1 MSETKPAPVSVPA
14 GGAATERRLRVSGMV
29 AVAAIFGGFGLWA
42 AVAPLSSAAIGQGV
56 ISVEQYRK
64 TVQHLEGGIIRDIRA
79 RDGQLVAAQEVLLT
93 LDDTQPKAQLEGLRG
108 QLYGLLAREAR
119 LVAQRDGMQKVVFP
133 KDLIDARSDPRATDA
148 MHVQAQTF
156 LARKQ
161 AHDGEATL
169 YERQIQQLRAKATGL
184 VAQRKSRDQLVSSY
198 ESERVDF
205 EALAKQ
211 GYAERQRV
219 REMERNVAQS
229 LGQRGSLQADLAATE
244 LQISETQVKIVQLDK
259 ELQREVAK
267 ELADVQSELS
277 VVREKVRSYEDMV
290 TRTVVRAPDSGM
302 VLGLTVHTIG
312 AVVRPGERILDIV
325 PQDAKLVVEAQISP
339 QDIDQVRIGQTAE
352 VRFPAFRQRDLP
364 HIDGRLISLS
374 ADRLVDDNDGRK
386 IPYYLAR
393 VEIDSESMRAL
404 AKANLGLVPGMPA
417 EVLVNTG
424 ERTFLQYLM
433 APLSD
438 TVARSFK
445 QK

>member
-1 MSETKPAPVSVPA
+1 MGNAKPLPESA
-14 GGAATERRLRVSGMV
+14 GVAAERRLRRIGMAVIV
-29 AVAAIFGGFGLWA
+29 AVFGGFGLWA

-64 TVQHLEGGIIRDIRA
+64 TVQHLEGGIVREIRA
-79 RDGQLVAAQEVLLT
+79 RDGQLVASQEVLLM

-108 QLYGLLAREAR
+108 QFFALLAREAR
-119 LVAQRDGMQKVVFP
+119 LVAQRDGKLKVVFP
-133 KDLIDARSDPRATDA
+133 QELIDALSDPRAADA

-156 LARKQ
+156 LVRKQ

-184 VAQRKSRDQLVSSY
+184 VAQRKSREQLISSY

-205 EALAKQ
+205 EALVKQ

-219 REMERNVAQS
+219 REMERNVAQNQ
-229 LGQRGSLQADLAATE
+229 GQQGSLQADLAATE
-244 LQISETQVKIVQLDK
+244 LQISETQVKIVQLGK

-267 ELADVQSELS
+267 ELAEVQSELS
-277 VVREKVRSYEDMV
+277 VVREKVRSLEDMV
-290 TRTVVRAPDSGM
+290 ARTVVRAPEAGM
-302 VLGLTVHTIG
+302 VLGLTVHTLG

-325 PQDAKLVVEAQISP
+325 PQNAKLVVEARISP
-339 QDIDQVRIGQTAE
+339 QDVDQVRIGQPAE

-364 HIDGRLISLS
+364 RIDGRLVSLS
-374 ADRLVDDNDGRK
+374 ADRLVDDSDGRK
-386 IPYYLAR
+386 VPYYLAR
-393 VEIDSESMRAL
+393 VEIDSEGMQAL
-404 AKANLGLVPGMPA
+404 ARAKLDLLPGMPA

-438 TVARSFK
+438 IVARSFK
-445 QK
+445 QH

>member
-1 MSETKPAPVSVPA
+1 MHSATLPLE
-14 GGAATERRLRVSGMV
+14 AADVASERRLRRMGIFVV
-29 AVAAIFGGFGLWA
+29 LAIFGGFGLWA
-42 AVAPLSSAAIGQGV
+42 AIAPLSSAAIGPGV

-64 TVQHLEGGIIRDIRA
+64 TVQHLEGGIVRDIRA

-108 QLYGLLAREAR
+108 QLFALLAREAR
-119 LVAQRDGMQKVVFP
+119 LVAQRDGLQQVAFP
-133 KDLIDARSDPRATDA
+133 SELTGARSDPRAADA

-156 LARKQ
+156 RARKQ

-169 YERQIQQLRAKATGL
+169 YERQIQQLRAKAMGL
-184 VAQRKSRDQLVSSY
+184 VAQRKSRDQLVASY
-198 ESERVDF
+198 ESERIDF

-229 LGQRGSLQADLAATE
+229 QGQRGSLQADLAATE
-244 LQISETQVKIVQLDK
+244 LQISETQVKIVQLGK
-259 ELQREVAK
+259 ELQREVAR

-277 VVREKVRSYEDMV
+277 VVREKVRSLEDMV
-290 TRTVVRAPDSGM
+290 ARTVVRAPDAGM
-302 VLGLTVHTIG
+302 VLGLAVHTIG

-339 QDIDQVRIGQTAE
+339 QDIDQVRIGQVAE
-352 VRFPAFRQRDLP
+352 VRFPAFKQRDLP
-364 HIDGRLISLS
+364 RIDGRLISLS

-393 VEIDSESMRAL
+393 VEIDSQGMQAL
-404 AKANLGLVPGMPA
+404 ARAKLGLVPGMPA

-424 ERTFLQYLM
+424 ERTFLQYLV

-445 QK
+445 QH